1 MKPVD
6 AKLNTY
12 IDFHVENN
20 YKDPKFVIGDQIRIS
35 KDKRI
40 FAKIALWNCPEEVFV
55 IRKS

>member
-12 IDFHVENN
+12 IDFHVKNN
-20 YKDPKFVIGDQIRIS
+20 DKDPKFVIGDQRRIS

-40 FAKIALWNCPEEVFV
+40 FAKIAL
-55 IRKS
+55 